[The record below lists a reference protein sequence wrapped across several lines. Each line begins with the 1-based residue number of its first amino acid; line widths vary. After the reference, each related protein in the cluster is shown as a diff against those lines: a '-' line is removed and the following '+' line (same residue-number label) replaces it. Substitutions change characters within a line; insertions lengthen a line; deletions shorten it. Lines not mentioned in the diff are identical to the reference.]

1 MKKTDP
7 FEDALARVGLEAEK
21 KDVTP
26 VTQMIASGL
35 GGVAGSVASGAAGFG
50 PVGRAVG
57 SLFGAVAG
65 HIAVTY
71 RIHRKAPAPE
81 PQAAWSDRR

>member
-7 FEDALARVGLEAEK
+7 FEDALSRVGLEAEK

-26 VTQMIASGL
+26 VTQMLASGF
-35 GGVAGSVASGAAGFG
+35 GGLAGSLASGAAGFG
-50 PVGRAVG
+50 PIGRAVG
-57 SLFGAVAG
+57 SLLGAVAG
-65 HIAVTY
+65 HIAVSY
-71 RIHRKAPAPE
+71 RIHRKADAPE